1 MKRIAIIDDDR
12 DITESVSTILNAHG
26 YETLVAHNI
35 GKGEKIVTAEN
46 PDLVILD
53 VMMEEPDDGFFLARK
68 LRKSGFE
75 KPIIMLSS
83 VAKTI
88 GFDYNSSE
96 FAPVDKF
103 LEKPISPKQLIETI
117 QEFLSSGGKNASN

>member
-1 MKRIAIIDDDR
+1 MRSIAIIDDDP
-12 DITESVSTILNAHG
+12 DITESIETVLKSHG
-26 YETLVAHNI
+26 YETFVAHDI
-35 GKGEKIVTAEN
+35 SEGEKIVTEQN

-68 LRKSGFE
+68 LRKTGFN
-75 KPIIMLSS
+75 KSIIMLSS
-83 VAKTI
+83 VAKAI

-96 FAPVDKF
+96 FAPVDEF

-117 QEFLSSGGKNASN
+117 QEFLPNGGTNASN